1 MAKTTI
7 KKPPKT
13 GPSRATTLIL
23 TLLVIMVAL
32 YAAVQIA
39 GLKARAHRAY
49 VTAVEQKGAQYI
61 FTMYERAKV
70 DPLKIPDML
79 AAYRGD
85 LTFKAEETPCFV
97 YEKKG
102 GSRKVKEENAL
113 EVVKKVLIS
122 LEGLLE

>member
-39 GLKARAHRAY
+39 GQLN
-49 VTAVEQKGAQYI
+49 
-61 FTMYERAKV
+61 
-70 DPLKIPDML
+70 
-79 AAYRGD
+79 
-85 LTFKAEETPCFV
+85 TP
-97 YEKKG
+97 
-102 GSRKVKEENAL
+102 
-113 EVVKKVLIS
+113 
-122 LEGLLE
+122 